1 MDYQTYEPQSDLE
14 SIVNCYW
21 TLKVPA
27 AADNQRQR
35 ILPDGMIEMVFI
47 FGDDIKRYISE
58 AGSESESEDE
68 FVIQPRAMVLG
79 QIIDPFVVEPTGEV
93 DSFAIR
99 FYPYIF
105 ANLISVPIKQL
116 ANKETPLDKLFDPE
130 LIESL
135 GQSMIEAD
143 SVEER
148 IAVIESFLLDRLNDA
163 KVIDKIVRSTVDAL
177 VESKGSAS
185 VNELVK
191 EDLSKRRQLERKFSK
206 QVGMSPKQLGKV
218 IRLQSALKRMLN
230 DDGESLTDIAYQS
243 EYYDQAHFTKDFK
256 EFTGL
261 SPKEFADNANMELS
275 SAFYK

>member
-27 AADNQRQR
+27 ADDHQRQR

-47 FGDDIKRYISE
+47 FGDDIRRYLSD
-58 AGSESESEDE
+58 SESEDE
-68 FVIQPRAMVLG
+68 FIIQPSAMVLG
-79 QIIDPFVVEPTGEV
+79 QIIDPFVVEPTGAV
-93 DSFAIR
+93 DSFAVR
-99 FYPYIF
+99 FYPYVF
-105 ANLISVPIKQL
+105 ANLISVPINQL
-116 ANKETPLDKLFDPE
+116 ANKETPLDELFDPE
-130 LIESL
+130 LVKPLE
-135 GQSMIEAD
+135 QSMKDANNA
-143 SVEER
+143 EER
-148 IAVIESFLLDRLNDA
+148 IAVIESFLLERLNDA
-163 KVIDKIVRSTVDAL
+163 KVIDKIVQSTVDAL
-177 VESKGSAS
+177 EESKGSAS
-185 VNELVK
+185 INDLVQD
-191 EDLSKRRQLERKFSK
+191 DLSKRRQLERKFSK